1 MDKKTRRL
9 TLIIGIP
16 ILAIIFCTQTILT
29 SLNCGKT
36 KASSS
41 RTYQTLTNFEPTW
54 FLDDIYISR
63 TQNGVNLVAHNENL
77 FMYGTIGR
85 CGNNNLVRFSTTDG
99 EVVSKSASGISV
111 PTYTGV
117 NHIAYDSA
125 HVYLGYDGHRNA
137 PSNVVAYNIDTNI
150 VEWMQPIPITS
161 GSQIGSLT
169 VNEIIGVSTTE
180 FFLLNASTGQIL
192 SEPSEGEREY
202 PLSSLGYY
210 AYWYA
215 AINPQS
221 SLSTLEFWAKLTP
234 EIYQPPILLDDII
247 VFRTAQPGKNVG
259 KVRVFNLQT
268 SDMLWETSENVISNV
283 AIDHTRA
290 YYLTSAA
297 ELMALDLQTGAVLG
311 KIEFTSESLE
321 PQDKQGFYIA
331 ANDNNVF
338 VYFGDSRRLFAFRF
352 LPDE

>member
-1 MDKKTRRL
+1 MNKKTRRL

-16 ILAIIFCTQTILT
+16 VLAIIFCTQTILT

-41 RTYQTLTNFEPTW
+41 RTYQTLSNFEPAW

-63 TQNGVNLVAHNENL
+63 TQNGVNLVAYNERL
-77 FMYGTIGR
+77 FMYGTQGR

-99 EVVSKSASGISV
+99 EIISKSASGISV
-111 PTYTGV
+111 PTNTGV
-117 NHIAYDSA
+117 NYIAYDNS

-150 VEWMQPIPITS
+150 VDWMQTIPIAS
-161 GSQIGSLT
+161 GSQIGSLIA
-169 VNEIIGVSTTE
+169 NKIIGVSTTE
-180 FFLLNASTGQIL
+180 FFLLNASTGEIL
-192 SEPSEGEREY
+192 SEPREVEWEY

-215 AINPQS
+215 SINPQS

-234 EIYQPPILLDDII
+234 EIYQPPILLNDIV
-247 VFRTAQPGKNVG
+247 VFRTAQSRKNIG

-268 SDMLWETSENVISNV
+268 SDLLWETSENVISNV

-311 KIEFTSESLE
+311 KVEFTSENLE
-321 PQDKQGFYIA
+321 PQDERGFYVA

-338 VYFGDSRRLFAFRF
+338 VYFGDSRRLFAFRY